1 MNGLSALMVS
11 HLRHGASVDEADVCL
26 FAFLR
31 LSYAK
36 LRKHLAERRCFR
48 KVKLAAQRV
57 VGSLLILK
65 N

>member
-1 MNGLSALMVS
+1 MVS
-11 HLRHGASVDEADVCL
+11 HLCNGASVDEADVCL

-36 LRKHLAERRCFR
+36 LRKHLAKRGCFR
-48 KVKLAAQRV
+48 EVKLAAQRI